1 MVVNK
6 RHRSQS
12 SITPAPTC
20 RRENLVTMSERILR
34 MRQELYLALKA
45 SGVHWD
51 HMLKQRGMFSYTGLT
66 GLVNPFDSG
75 ETGCIVIL
83 RPVAQ
88 VEYLISRYHI
98 YLMKSGRISL
108 CGLNSANIQYFV
120 DAVKDAL
127 AVHPE
132 RD

>member
-66 GLVNPFDSG
+66 GLVTCSTVDK
-75 ETGCIVIL
+75 
-83 RPVAQ
+83 Q
-88 VEYLISRYHI
+88 VVLLFSVQWHR
-98 YLMKSGRISL
+98 SST
-108 CGLNSANIQYFV
+108 
-120 DAVKDAL
+120 
-127 AVHPE
+127 
-132 RD
+132 